1 MPFEIVFNKNLKN
14 IDFLENIFDCLINI
28 IEICKNIKSG
38 FFVIFNIIK
47 SCLDNKINTIYK
59 KILKLLEIKENE
71 IENYI
76 IEILDNYKNFFED
89 MCQMYEINEFKEFIE
104 QKFIKIFKYI
114 CIKEDI
120 TKNKRIEILE
130 NFCYNLD
137 NINNNSDAFEYLNL
151 IYKLFNESKNEILK
165 NKENFIII
173 YYCFLKLNFNILIF
187 GKFMNIINIQN
198 NNLNLNN
205 IIEIENFE
213 FFNED
218 NSEDNLYKII
228 INIMK
233 KNIENQLKDH
243 PNENILEIINNNY
256 NKDLKTIDFVT
267 KKLKYI
273 RNLTM
278 IKYEK
283 LLEQKF
289 QKYYEFL
296 INLDDKKY
304 IYYLFDI
311 LIILLNYSFFNS
323 FSQILFK
330 NLNIY
335 FLKFGNDF
343 EKNQWEKIILN
354 IKNILNLLTLIC
366 DFENENNLKD
376 YTNYLYYFLSFVL
389 NIITLFY
396 DKLKEQIN
404 ISIFFEQLSKIN
416 IFLLKIE
423 SNKNKINKLSKN
435 IDIIKLITQ
444 IKILILEKNKNFK
457 ELYDKNFLL
466 NLKILS
472 SLINK
477 YNKENEEINSLLEIF
492 EIYFNNFLIKF
503 IIFLS
508 KNELEIIFNLLIDML
523 QLNNKKIRDISIN
536 LINNYF
542 NLNLCSFQT
551 YNGT

>member
-1 MPFEIVFNKNLKN
+1 
-14 IDFLENIFDCLINI
+14 
-28 IEICKNIKSG
+28 
-38 FFVIFNIIK
+38 
-47 SCLDNKINTIYK
+47 
-59 KILKLLEIKENE
+59 
-71 IENYI
+71 
-76 IEILDNYKNFFED
+76 
-89 MCQMYEINEFKEFIE
+89 
-104 QKFIKIFKYI
+104 
-114 CIKEDI
+114 
-120 TKNKRIEILE
+120 
-130 NFCYNLD
+130 
-137 NINNNSDAFEYLNL
+137 
-151 IYKLFNESKNEILK
+151 
-165 NKENFIII
+165 
-173 YYCFLKLNFNILIF
+173 
-187 GKFMNIINIQN
+187 
-198 NNLNLNN
+198 
-205 IIEIENFE
+205 
-213 FFNED
+213 
-218 NSEDNLYKII
+218 
-228 INIMK
+228 
-233 KNIENQLKDH
+233 
-243 PNENILEIINNNY
+243 
-256 NKDLKTIDFVT
+256 
-267 KKLKYI
+267 
-273 RNLTM
+273 M

-283 LLEQKF
+283 LLEQIF

-296 INLDDKKY
+296 INIDDKKY
-304 IYYLFDI
+304 INFLFDI
-311 LIILLNYSFFNS
+311 LIILLKYSFFNS

-335 FLKFGNDF
+335 FLKFGNEF

-354 IKNILNLLTLIC
+354 IKNILNLLALIC
-366 DFENENNLKD
+366 DIENENNLKD
-376 YTNYLYYFLSFVL
+376 YINYLYYFLSFVL

-396 DKLKEQIN
+396 DKMKEQIN